1 MGVKWFEM
9 IKCIKHRIKN
19 LFSFS
24 EEAGRLD
31 FFFTNIFL
39 IVIFVVG
46 FLLSNFLVDIPSF
59 IEKYSKGC
67 FSDPFKCFGSHV
79 EPSYI
84 AYSIRGIF
92 NLLVTFFIA
101 TALFANLSRRLNDL
115 WINRWALLIL
125 LVPILNILFELYVL
139 FVPGKKKNK

>member
-1 MGVKWFEM
+1 VGLKWFEM

-39 IVIFVVG
+39 IVIFVVLFYLVD
-46 FLLSNFLVDIPSF
+46 FLLVDIIFF
-59 IEKYSKGC
+59 IEKYSRGC
-67 FSDPFKCFGSHV
+67 ISDLLKCASGMKTSN
-79 EPSYI
+79 I
-84 AYSIRGIF
+84 AFTIQGIF
-92 NLLVTFFIA
+92 DSLMIFIIA

-115 WINRWALLIL
+115 WISRWSLLIL

-139 FVPGKKKNK
+139 FVPGKKK